1 MNEIRILS
9 PNGAIGYGFPESS
22 IAEGMKRDPHVIAV
36 DAGSTDPGP
45 HYLGSGDVALSW
57 ESQKHDLRILMQARG
72 QTGIPLIVGSAGL
85 SGSKAGVDK
94 TVEIVREL
102 AKELAQNI
110 KIARIYA
117 DLDKADLK
125 RRLNEG
131 RVKEFDHPQ
140 SLTEQTIDR
149 STNIVAQMGVEPVI
163 EALKA
168 DADVIIC
175 GRAYD
180 PAVFAAFPIMH
191 GFDPALALHAG
202 KILECGAYACEPSS
216 AADAMF
222 ATIRKDHFLLDPPN
236 PEFRCTP
243 ASVAAHT
250 FYEKERPDKLSLPGG
265 TLSLRE
271 AKFEAVSDRVVRVSG
286 STFSASDQYTV
297 KAEGAAPVG
306 YRSLFIAGARD
317 PNFIANIDE
326 ITAVS
331 RERIQS
337 RAGYAADD
345 YSLIIRVYGR
355 DGVMGAAEP
364 TPVIASHEIGI
375 VGEVV
380 AETQDIAHTICAFVH
395 GVMLHYDYPGRKT
408 TAGNLAFPY
417 SPSDFDL
424 GAVYEFSI
432 YHLIEVDDPCVL
444 FPISYEI
451 ADAADERNVE

>member
-1 MNEIRILS
+1 MNEIRVLS

-22 IAEGMKRDPHVIAV
+22 IAEGMKREPHVIAV

-45 HYLGSGDVALSW
+45 HYLGTGDVALSW
-57 ESQKHDLRILMQARG
+57 ESQKNDLRILMQARG

-85 SGSKAGVDK
+85 SGSRTGVDK
-94 TVEIVREL
+94 TVEIIREL
-102 AKELAQNI
+102 AQELGQSI
-110 KIARIYA
+110 KIARIYS
-117 DLDKADLK
+117 DLDKNALK
-125 RRLNEG
+125 LELGNG
-131 RVKEFDHPQ
+131 RVRDFDHPQ
-140 SLTEQTIDR
+140 SLTEDAIER

-168 DADVIIC
+168 NADVIIC

-191 GFDPALALHAG
+191 GFDPALAIHAG
-202 KILECGAYACEPSS
+202 KVLECGAYACEPSS

-222 ATIRKDHFLLDPPN
+222 ATIREDHFLLDPPN
-236 PEFRCTP
+236 PDLRCTP
-243 ASVAAHT
+243 ASVAAET
-250 FYEKERPDKLSLPGG
+250 MYEKEDPVELHLPGG
-265 TLSLRE
+265 VLSLRDSV
-271 AKFEAVSDRVVRVSG
+271 FEQVTDRAVRVSG
-286 STFSASDQYTV
+286 TAFTPSKQYTV

-306 YRSLFIAGARD
+306 FRSLFIAGARD
-317 PNFIANIDE
+317 PHFIDQLDHIN
-326 ITAVS
+326 AVS
-331 RERIQS
+331 RERIHS
-337 RAGYAADD
+337 RAGYAPDD

-380 AETQDIAHTICAFVH
+380 AKTQDIAHTICAFVH
-395 GVMLHYDYPGRKT
+395 GVMLHYDYPGRQT

-432 YHLIEVDDPCVL
+432 YHLVEVDDPCAL
-444 FPISYEI
+444 FPIFYETV
-451 ADAADERNVE
+451 DASKERGAA